1 MLVQGRRPTLKKPK
15 NPKQGKKDI
24 TILIKDELQA
34 NRQLG
39 ERMLACLER
48 FLGQSSMSESN
59 KTSKPSSNES
69 NHEIQDNQDNFADNQ
84 DNNADFNDVDNEI
97 PVNYGPN

>member
-1 MLVQGRRPTLKKPK
+1 LMLVQGRRPTLKKPK

-48 FLGQSSMSESN
+48 FLG
-59 KTSKPSSNES
+59 
-69 NHEIQDNQDNFADNQ
+69 
-84 DNNADFNDVDNEI
+84 
-97 PVNYGPN
+97 